1 MTTEKQKFLA
11 GQPYRIFDEE
21 LAADEERARALCR
34 EINRCT
40 TDDAHKIGL
49 IRQLFGSV
57 GKNVYVQPDFHCDFG
72 YNIHVGDN
80 FICNYNNV
88 MLDIAPIT
96 IGDDCMFGPLVQLYS
111 ASHPLDPERRRE
123 RIGEG
128 SPITIGNNVWI
139 GGGAVVLPGVSI
151 GDNTVIGANATVTHS
166 FGANLVVA
174 GNPARVIKQIP
185 QKDGSSSAS

>member
-11 GQPYRIFDEE
+11 GKPYRIFDEE
-21 LAADEERARALCR
+21 LAADEERARGLCR

-96 IGDDCMFGPLVQLYS
+96 IG
-111 ASHPLDPERRRE
+111 
-123 RIGEG
+123 
-128 SPITIGNNVWI
+128 NNVWI

-166 FGANLVVA
+166 FGSNLVVA
-174 GNPARVIKQIP
+174 GNPARVIKRIS
-185 QKDGSSSAS
+185 QKDGSSSPS

>member
-96 IGDDCMFGPLVQLYS
+96 IGD
-111 ASHPLDPERRRE
+111 
-123 RIGEG
+123 
-128 SPITIGNNVWI
+128 
-139 GGGAVVLPGVSI
+139 
-151 GDNTVIGANATVTHS
+151 NTVIGANATVTHS

-174 GNPARVIKQIP
+174 GNPARVIKRIP

>member
-57 GKNVYVQPDFHCDFG
+57 GKNVYV
-72 YNIHVGDN
+72 
-80 FICNYNNV
+80 

-128 SPITIGNNVWI
+128 APITIGNNVWI

-174 GNPARVIKQIP
+174 GNPARVIKRIP
-185 QKDGSSSAS
+185 RKDGSSSAS